1 MTNEGKNMSDS
12 IRQQL
17 ISAID
22 TRLKTIT
29 TANGYKTNAGS
40 NVFDW
45 LDRDLADSELDA
57 IIYRDRSNVMDM
69 SDFDSKMNTVVV
81 EIQVKTKS
89 TTTTAA
95 QVREMIEDVYK
106 AIGTDETWG
115 GLALQTMPKSDDID
129 VQQSDKITG
138 SGTITIEIQYE
149 SAKWSY

>member
-1 MTNEGKNMSDS
+1 MADS
-12 IRQQL
+12 TRQD
-17 ISAID
+17 IVDAID
-22 TRLKTIT
+22 TRLKTIKT
-29 TANGYKTNAGS
+29 TAGYKTNAGN

-57 IIYRDRSNVMDM
+57 IIYRDKSSVMDM
-69 SDFDSKMNTVVV
+69 SDFDSKMSSVIV
-81 EIQVKTKS
+81 EIEVKTKS

-95 QVREMIEDVYK
+95 QVRKMIEDVYK

-115 GLALQTMPKSDDID
+115 GLALQTMPKTDDIN

-138 SGTITIEIQYE
+138 SGTIMIEIQYE